1 MEQKIQ
7 AKFDLLPK
15 YKQDEILKKLG
26 FSRDSAELAG
36 RIQAKLPQLNSS
48 FNMQVGFATWLADK
62 NNWLFL
68 PFVWDAID
76 YYFYAEFRGHA
87 CEELAN
93 QIVALLKTLD
103 THQNTLKNNLLYAKF
118 SRINL
123 SGVIIWSGDL
133 TGADLSWAM
142 SIKNARLNYSI
153 AVGADFSGIPDLEIA
168 QLINLGSLYKTK
180 FSIEWQRIDEKKER
194 PPEVQVLE
202 REIIKSYAEALYEKY
217 VPESERT
224 VEDEEV
230 SENEDEPIRRD
241 EETKKEQVIIPL
253 LQLIQL
259 SGFSPLNWALNDK
272 DFHDKFDTLYKN
284 HEKVLPLLKQ
294 KIKDVTE
301 KETGTYYRDRLKSPA
316 LKAFWEPAPL
326 AIRTTQIA
334 QLYSVAT
341 EASVNNNL
349 SSVVSKLALVKGEIK
364 KEWNVWDSEL
374 LKKINQLVGDT
385 INEAVNPPASPTNA
399 QSPGSPLKA

>member
-1 MEQKIQ
+1 MHVEQKIQ

-15 YKQDEILKKLG
+15 YKQDEILRKLDLHRG
-26 FSRDSAELAG
+26 SSSLPATIER
-36 RIQAKLPQLNSS
+36 KLPKLDIS
-48 FNMQVGFATWLADK
+48 FHMQAGFAAWLANE

-76 YYFYAEFRGHA
+76 YYFYQSVKAHA
-87 CEELAN
+87 REELAN

-103 THQNTLKNNLLYAKF
+103 AHANTLKDNLLYANF

-123 SGVIIWSGDL
+123 SGVTIWSGDL

-142 SIKNARLNYSI
+142 SIKNAQLNFST

-194 PPEVQVLE
+194 PPQVQVLE

-230 SENEDEPIRRD
+230 SENEDEEIGED

-259 SGFSPLNWALNDK
+259 SGFSPLNWGVNDK
-272 DFHDKFDTLYKN
+272 DFHDKFDALYKN
-284 HEKVLPLLKQ
+284 HEKVLTVLKQ

-301 KETGTYYRDRLKSPA
+301 KKTGTYYQDRLKSPA
-316 LKAFWEPAPL
+316 LKAFWEPAPH
-326 AIRTTQIA
+326 AIRTTQVG
-334 QLYSVAT
+334 QLYSAAT
-341 EASVNNNL
+341 ETLVANNL
-349 SSVVSKLALVKGEIK
+349 SSVISQLALVKGEIK

-374 LKKINQLVGDT
+374 LKKINQLVNET
-385 INEAVNPPASPTNA
+385 INETVNPSASPAPISKQKT
-399 QSPGSPLKA
+399 